1 MKIQKELINTKIIS
15 SKKLYYYNE
24 SNNFSN
30 IKKQ

>member
-1 MKIQKELINTKIIS
+1 MKIQEELINTKSIS
-15 SKKLYYYNE
+15 SKKIYFYNE